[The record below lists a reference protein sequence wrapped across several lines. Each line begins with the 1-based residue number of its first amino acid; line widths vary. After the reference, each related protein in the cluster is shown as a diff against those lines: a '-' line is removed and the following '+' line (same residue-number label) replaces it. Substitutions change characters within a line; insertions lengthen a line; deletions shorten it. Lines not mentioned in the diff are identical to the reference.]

1 MLGRL
6 SHTRLLRAAGLYTW
20 ALVGIPIILNVW
32 VLPPSSGT
40 DGQGV
45 NLPLTALCYFTFGA
59 IYWVATRALDGQ
71 RDAVPV
77 AWNVPLAMVLTAT
90 AIGVGFYTQTGL
102 GANVTAITA
111 QTHRGRAATDP
122 IRLRNSANFAG

>member
-45 NLPLTALCYFTFGA
+45 NLPLTALCYFSFGGV
-59 IYWVATRALDGQ
+59 YWLATRALDGR
-71 RDAVPV
+71 RDSLPV

-90 AIGVGFYTQTGL
+90 AYL
-102 GANVTAITA
+102 
-111 QTHRGRAATDP
+111 
-122 IRLRNSANFAG
+122 AGG

>member
-45 NLPLTALCYFTFGA
+45 NLPPVTMLAR
-59 IYWVATRALDGQ
+59 TRPHA
-71 RDAVPV
+71 DA
-77 AWNVPLAMVLTAT
+77 
-90 AIGVGFYTQTGL
+90 
-102 GANVTAITA
+102 
-111 QTHRGRAATDP
+111 RKRARTRETRPAA
-122 IRLRNSANFAG
+122 RA